1 MTTAR
6 QIITSA
12 LTLRLNRLSAGE
24 ALDPD
29 LAALCLTALNDIADE
44 WSGSASFLWRDLL
57 SPATVTGSTGTLGT
71 TWANIDPGQEIL
83 GATYNNGAG
92 DFPLD
97 PLTMQQYHEQVRIKS
112 ISGLPRFYAHDGAST
127 VYFYPAP
134 TGQTIT
140 LRVHQSIPDF
150 ADLDTDYVMP
160 NGYKAAMADVL
171 AERVAKP
178 VLGSIPPDVTMFAK
192 AARKRIGAQVSEP
205 GIINGAAPSGNIL
218 TGWR

>member
-24 ALDPD
+24 TLDPD
-29 LAALCLTALNDIADE
+29 LAALCLTALNDIVDE
-44 WSGSASFLWRDLL
+44 WSGAASMLWRDLL
-57 SPATVTGSTGTLGT
+57 SAAPVTGATGTLGT
-71 TWANIDPGQEIL
+71 TWANIGPGQEIL
-83 GATYNNGAG
+83 GATYNNGSG

-97 PLTMQQYHEQVRIKS
+97 PMTMQQYHEQVRIKS
-112 ISGLPRFYAHDGAST
+112 ISGLPRYYAHDGAAT

-134 TGQTIT
+134 TGQSIT

-160 NGYKAAMADVL
+160 NGYKAAFADVL
-171 AERVAKP
+171 AERVAAAVVGAVP
-178 VLGSIPPDVTMFAK
+178 ADVARFAR
-192 AARKRIGAQVSEP
+192 AARNRIVAQVIDP
-205 GIINGAAPSGNIL
+205 GIIGGAAPSGNVL